1 MCRETSLNESLLKA
15 RMLVDGI
22 RIADSAYEGV
32 GQQFKEQVHHLFEY
46 DFDLHHT
53 RACPAEMRLPGG
65 TVVQVR
71 LNERSP
77 FLVRRQGEALRL
89 EEGSNELARVEWLE
103 RPAFYDLKTSAGTP
117 MTSIAELVGEDCIA
131 VSHTNACVLFADGS
145 QCGFCNLNF
154 TPKQYDEVRI
164 KKKAAEVGEV
174 FGAAFGSGV
183 ANHFEITG
191 GILPGNREIMILE
204 QYLTSIRE
212 ATGLTDL
219 PGTAIMT
226 PPEDLSDLEKLQR
239 LGIRGL
245 GFNLECF
252 NPAYFRAVCPGKE
265 QQIGYEKYREAQR
278 AAVEIFGAGGRIYS
292 GFVAG
297 VEPMEDLLQGVK
309 ELAEEGIAS
318 IPLVWSPSSGTR
330 FHRHRPPSGEW
341 YVELAERASALMIRH
356 LRRDVGKPRPV
367 PTRCTGCQTQ
377 CLLQDV
383 IQSRLHSLQTLTAG
397 S

>member
-1 MCRETSLNESLLKA
+1 MNDKVQLNEPLIKA
-15 RMLVDGI
+15 RLLVDGV
-22 RIADSAYEGV
+22 RIAESGYEGV

-46 DFDLHHT
+46 DFDLHQT
-53 RACPAEMRLPGG
+53 RACPAEMRLPEG

-71 LNERSP
+71 LNESAP
-77 FLVRRQGEALRL
+77 FLVRRDSGNLRL
-89 EEGSNELARVEWLE
+89 FEGSRALATIEWLE

-131 VSHTNACVLFADGS
+131 VSHTNACKLFADGS
-145 QCGFCNLNF
+145 QCRFCNLNY

-164 KKKAAEVGEV
+164 KKKANEVGEV

-239 LGIRGL
+239 LGVRGL

-252 NPAYFRAVCPGKE
+252 NPAFFRAVCPGKE
-265 QQIGYEKYREAQR
+265 QHIGYEKYREALR
-278 AAVEIFGAGGRIYS
+278 TAVEIFGAGGRIYS

-297 VEPMEDLLQGVK
+297 VEPMEDLLEGVK
-309 ELAEEGIAS
+309 ELATEGVAS

-356 LRRDVGKPRPV
+356 LRRDAGVPRPV
-367 PTRCTGCQTQ
+367 PTRCPRCQTQ

-383 IQSRLHSLQTLTAG
+383 IQSRIHSLQKITAM

>member
-1 MCRETSLNESLLKA
+1 MRDNLIDNEPLLKA
-15 RMLVDGI
+15 RMLVDGV
-22 RIADSAYEGV
+22 RIADSGYEGV

-46 DFDLHHT
+46 DFDLHQT

-77 FLVRRQGEALRL
+77 FRIRRVEETLRL
-89 EEGSNELARVEWLE
+89 EEGTREIATIEWLE
-103 RPAFYDLKTSAGTP
+103 RPAFYKLKTSVGTP

-131 VSHTNACVLFADGS
+131 VSHTNACMLFADGS
-145 QCGFCNLNF
+145 QCGFCNLNY

-174 FGAAFGSGV
+174 FGAAFNSGI

-191 GILPGNREIMILE
+191 GILPGDREIKILE
-204 QYLTSIRE
+204 QYLTSIRD

-226 PPEDLSDLEKLQR
+226 PPSDLQDLEKLQR

-252 NPAYFRAVCPGKE
+252 NPAFFRAVCPGKE
-265 QQIGYEKYREAQR
+265 RQIGYETYREALR

-297 VEPMEDLLQGVK
+297 VEPMEDLLEGVK
-309 ELAEEGIAS
+309 ELAEEGVAS

-341 YVELAERASALMIRH
+341 YVELAERASAIMIRH
-356 LRRDVGKPRPV
+356 LRRDVGVPRPV
-367 PTRCTGCQTQ
+367 PTRCPRCQTQ

-383 IQSRLHSLQTLTAG
+383 IQSRIQSLQTLTAI